1 MTFTLLTTSE
11 GKKMGKTEKG
21 AVWLDPEKTTPFEFY
36 QYWRNI
42 GDADVIK
49 CLKILT
55 FLPLSEIE
63 ELAKLEGS
71 ELNKAKEILAFE
83 VTKLI
88 HGEEEAIKA
97 QEGARALF
105 GAGANTDNMPTT
117 TLSGDDFENGEI
129 AVLDLLLKTK
139 LIPSKG
145 EGRRLIEQGGIAVDD
160 RKIENALEK
169 IPVSAFEKG
178 YVIIKKGKK
187 IHHKASFQ
195 S

>member
-1 MTFTLLTTSE
+1 MI
-11 GKKMGKTEKG
+11 
-21 AVWLDPEKTTPFEFY
+21 
-36 QYWRNI
+36 R
-42 GDADVIK
+42 

-55 FLPLSEIE
+55 FLPLSEID

-88 HGEEEAIKA
+88 HGEEEAQKA
-97 QEGARALF
+97 QQGARALF

-117 TLSGDDFENGEI
+117 SLTEADFENGEI

-169 IPVSAFEKG
+169 IPASSFEKG
-178 YVIIKKGKK
+178 YVILKKGKK
-187 IHHKASFQ
+187 IHHKALLEK
-195 S
+195 